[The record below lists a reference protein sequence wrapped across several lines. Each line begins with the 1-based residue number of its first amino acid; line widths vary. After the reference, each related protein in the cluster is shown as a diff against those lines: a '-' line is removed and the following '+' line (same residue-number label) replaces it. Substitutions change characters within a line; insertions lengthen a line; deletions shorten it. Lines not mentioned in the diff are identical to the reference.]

1 MQYCYIPKE
10 SLFLFTSE
18 SKFKTKHLRSRHYI
32 EDMQNIWGT
41 TGIKE
46 NPADFHFI
54 HYVSCC
60 YVYPFLWILSWIY
73 LTHLCNKPTGRQR
86 GPKKTMHILYT
97 VYRNNIRFNV
107 ELTLCL
113 IKIKGVRSFIAA
125 ELVRF
130 REIATYV
137 LRVFISD

>member
-1 MQYCYIPKE
+1 M
-10 SLFLFTSE
+10 
-18 SKFKTKHLRSRHYI
+18 
-32 EDMQNIWGT
+32 
-41 TGIKE
+41 GIKE

-60 YVYPFLWILSWIY
+60 YVYPFFMDFQLNLFNSSMQQNPPASRGVQKRLCAYIY
-73 LTHLCNKPTGRQR
+73 VDVPFVC
-86 GPKKTMHILYT
+86 
-97 VYRNNIRFNV
+97 RNNIRFNV
-107 ELTLCL
+107 QLTLCL